1 VSRELITLSPSDGE
15 PAVACDRGVSLVGY
29 ADRQLHAPDHMLLI
43 VDGGSLVARC
53 SCWSTGT
60 AKHHGQQIGVIG
72 HYAAASRDAG
82 LCVLAEASDV
92 LASQGLALAVGP
104 MDGTTWRRYRFI
116 VERGSEPVFFLEPD
130 NPDDWPGHWEAA
142 GFMPI
147 ATYSSAIDAD
157 LRGDDARTQAAMSR
171 LTDRGVYIR
180 MLDVSRRDAELRRI
194 YALSLT
200 AFSGNFLYS
209 PIGEEEFL
217 AQYRAVLPYVRPDLV
232 LIAEREDVLLGF
244 IFAVPDITQV
254 RDGSPVDTVI
264 LKTLAVDASI
274 RGLGLGGTLMDLV
287 QRSARELGFRRAIHA
302 LIHDSNVSGR
312 ISARSAR
319 TMRQYALFARQLAR

>member
-1 VSRELITLSPSDGE
+1 MSRELITLSRSDGE

-60 AKHHGQQIGVIG
+60 AKHQGQQIGVIG
-72 HYAAASRDAG
+72 HYAAASLDAG
-82 LCVLAEASDV
+82 VCVLAEASDV
-92 LASQGLALAVGP
+92 LAAQGLALAVGP

-116 VERGSEPVFFLEPD
+116 VERGSAPVFFLEPD
-130 NPDDWPGHWEAA
+130 NPDDWPGHWLAA
-142 GFMPI
+142 GFTPI
-147 ATYSSAIDAD
+147 ATYSSAINAD
-157 LRGDDARTQAAMSR
+157 LRGDDTRTQAAMSR
-171 LTDRGVYIR
+171 LTARGVYIR

-217 AQYRAVLPYVRPDLV
+217 AQYRAVLPYVRPELV

-244 IFAVPDITQV
+244 IFVVPDITQG

-264 LKTLAVDASI
+264 LKTLAVDPSI
-274 RGLGLGGTLMDLV
+274 RGLGLGGTLMDLG

-302 LIHDSNVSGR
+302 LIHDSNLSGR

-319 TMRQYALFARQLAR
+319 TMRRYALFARQLAR